1 MTPTTTVA
9 AGGGYGGYDRQ
20 PMNIDLD
27 SLKKKVKPK
36 RCEADIFRDGFRHFL
51 QSGDYSDLT
60 LECEVHHTHHHTHHR
75 THRTHHRT
83 HHTHTRQSGAKV
95 W

>member
-1 MTPTTTVA
+1 
-9 AGGGYGGYDRQ
+9 
-20 PMNIDLD
+20 MNIDLD

-60 LECEVHHTHHHTHHR
+60 LECEVHHTHH
-75 THRTHHRT
+75 RTHHAPHAPPHAPPP
-83 HHTHTRQSGAKV
+83 HHTHTHTTE
-95 W
+95 WC